1 MATHFRWYGSNTT
14 VTVPFNAVYTYPSQA
29 NKSVKSTP
37 RLPPKNGG
45 TFTPGQEIRIEI
57 PAMGYINGS
66 HTTLS
71 FDVNL
76 KYKPVSGDASII
88 RFQNNIQSI
97 FDRVSIMY
105 GSTPIEDI
113 PRYNQIVRSMT
124 EWTTTGDFD
133 QGSINDG
140 IGHGALG
147 HSGYVANGT
156 AWEFDDRRTLTRPQK
171 VNSRQAYIQ
180 GMSFQKASTND
191 RQTDL
196 SGDGFGLVPA
206 TDIDLTD
213 SADGVV
219 TIRDIVVTRRYVI
232 QLNLGLML
240 QGKLIPAKYM
250 ASQLAITMRLAQ
262 PQECIYWQQ
271 GYQLTATAT
280 NSGTQMSAVSTKFQT
295 LPTLYPT
302 FDVTNI
308 NLIPEILE
316 FDSSYDATFLKGL
329 QQGVPILFSSFN
341 TFQFSGNTGATVTL
355 AIPERNRSVK
365 SVFTLQRRL
374 TAQLTTDSG
383 ATFYTTGYPTD
394 FTAETENGVKD
405 YSSTLQDYQYRIG
418 GRYFPASPVQCSSA
432 GATLSNGGAE
442 AYLELAKALG
452 TVGDFRLS
460 TPCNVLTWATPLGVC
475 HNYEGL
481 KKRLLPEYDGTYDVI
496 CQLRGGLQ
504 VLVQVESPGTKA
516 DAVNYSDDP
525 NESTNDA
532 NAAYVGRSGCGVNSC
547 CFAMAIN
554 LETSNGM
561 EISGLN
567 AEEQSDISIIMRWSA
582 PQDPL
587 MEYLVFTYYDAMLV
601 LFENNVV
608 QLIK

>member
-1 MATHFRWYGSNTT
+1 
-14 VTVPFNAVYTYPSQA
+14 
-29 NKSVKSTP
+29 
-37 RLPPKNGG
+37 
-45 TFTPGQEIRIEI
+45 
-57 PAMGYINGS
+57 MGYINGS

-76 KYKPVSGDASII
+76 MYEPISGDSSII

-140 IGHGALG
+140 IGHGTMG
-147 HSGYVANGT
+147 ISGYVANANT
-156 AWEFDDRRTLTRPQK
+156 FEFDDRRPLTIQQK
-171 VNSRQAYIQ
+171 VNTRQAYIQ
-180 GMSFQKASTND
+180 GISLQKAHPDD
-191 RQTDL
+191 RQKAL
-196 SGDGFGLVPA
+196 AGDGFGIVPY
-206 TDIDLTD
+206 TPFNNLPGNIGGIT
-213 SADGVV
+213 SALNGMI
-219 TIRDIVVTRRYVI
+219 TVTRRYVI
-232 QLNLGLML
+232 QLNLGFML
-240 QGKLIPAKYM
+240 QGKLVPAKYM

-262 PQECIYWQQ
+262 NSDCIYWQK
-271 GYQLTATAT
+271 GYKVE
-280 NSGTQMSAVSTKFQT
+280 NNIFSSNYQT
-295 LPTLYPT
+295 DLQKQPH
-302 FDVTNI
+302 FSVENI

-329 QQGVPILFSSFN
+329 QQGVPLLFSSFN
-341 TFQFSGNTGATVTL
+341 TFQFSGNPGATITL

-374 TAQLTTDSG
+374 QSSFDYDSG
-383 ATFYTTGYPTD
+383 ATFYTTGRNGIIMTD
-394 FTAETENGVKD
+394 VNDNSRLDK
-405 YSSTLQDYQYRIG
+405 SSTLQDYQYRIG
-418 GRYFPASPVQCSSA
+418 GRYFPASPVQCATA
-432 GATLSNGGAE
+432 GADYTNGGAE

-460 TPCNVLTWATPLGVC
+460 TPCNVLSWATPIGVV
-475 HNYEGL
+475 HDYTSD
-481 KKRLLPEYDGTYDVI
+481 KVVLLPEYDGTYNVI
-496 CQLRGGLQ
+496 CYLQGGVQLLAA
-504 VLVQVESPGTKA
+504 VESPGNKL
-516 DAVNYSDDP
+516 DDTDYITG
-525 NESTNDA
+525 SGYA
-532 NAAYVGRSGCGVNSC
+532 GRSGCGINSC

-567 AEEQSDISIIMRWSA
+567 AEEQSDISIIMRWSQ